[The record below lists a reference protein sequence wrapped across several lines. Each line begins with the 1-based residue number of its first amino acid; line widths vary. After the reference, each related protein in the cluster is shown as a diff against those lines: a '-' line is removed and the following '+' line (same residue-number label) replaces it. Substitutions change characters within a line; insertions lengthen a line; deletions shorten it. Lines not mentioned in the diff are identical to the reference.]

1 MVVATLGTLHLL
13 SQLAGVTAALALR
26 ETKIWLVG
34 GIQHELQ
41 KEKQR
46 RVGIEIEVVLMVL
59 TSHMAGTYAEIDL
72 LLFA

>member
-1 MVVATLGTLHLL
+1 MPC
-13 SQLAGVTAALALR
+13 
-26 ETKIWLVG
+26 E
-34 GIQHELQ
+34 IQDELQ

-59 TSHMAGTYAEIDL
+59 TPHMARTHAEMNL

>member
-1 MVVATLGTLHLL
+1 MITPY
-13 SQLAGVTAALALR
+13 
-26 ETKIWLVG
+26 EM
-34 GIQHELQ
+34 QHELQ

-59 TSHMAGTYAEIDL
+59 TPHMAGPYAEMDL

>member
-1 MVVATLGTLHLL
+1 M

-26 ETKIWLVG
+26 KTKIWLVSG
-34 GIQHELQ
+34 FLIMPCEIQDELQ

-59 TSHMAGTYAEIDL
+59 TPHMARTHAEMNL